1 MRAIQIREPGGPE
14 VLHVADVPTPE
25 PGAGELL
32 IRVAVA
38 GVNFADIGLRS
49 GMYHPGGHGRMAFPL
64 TPGFEVTGTVAA
76 LGDGVMDWQVGQ
88 RVGAVLDMGGY
99 AEYAVVNTGD
109 PAKLIALPEGMDF
122 ATATALLV
130 QGPTAHGTLY
140 DAGRFQPGE
149 AVLVQAAAGGVGS
162 LAVQLARIGGA
173 GTVVGTAGSDAK
185 RDLVRDLGGV
195 PVDYTQPDWAN
206 AVRGATG
213 GRGVDVVLESVG
225 GDAAMQAWDALA
237 PLGRVVMFGAAGGR
251 PATPDMMRMNVMGQ
265 SMVGFGGPWL
275 RPGRAQAAREAMVRA
290 WRSGDLR
297 FVMGPDFPL
306 ADAAAAH
313 AAIQSRV
320 TTGKVVLRVSEEV

>member
-14 VLHVADVPTPE
+14 VLNIAEVPTPA

-32 IRVAVA
+32 VRVAVA
-38 GVNFADIGLRS
+38 GVNFADTGLRS
-49 GMYHPGGHGRMAFPL
+49 GMYHPGGRGRVAFPL
-64 TPGFEVTGTVAA
+64 TPGFEVAGVVAA
-76 LGDGVMDWQVGQ
+76 LGDGVTGWHVGQ

-99 AEYAVVNTGD
+99 AEYTVARTDD

-130 QGPTAHGTLY
+130 QGPTAYGTLY
-140 DAGRFQPGE
+140 DAGRFAPGE

-173 GTVVGTAGSDAK
+173 SAVIGTAGSEAK
-185 RDLVRDLGGV
+185 RALVRDLGGV

-206 AVRGATG
+206 AVRGATS

-225 GDAAMQAWDALA
+225 GDAGQEAWNALA
-237 PLGRVVMFGAAGGR
+237 PLGRVVMLGAAGGR
-251 PATPDMMRMNVMGQ
+251 PVMPDMMRMNVMGQ

-275 RPGRAQAAREAMVRA
+275 RPGRAQAAREAMMRA
-290 WRSGDLR
+290 WRAGELR
-297 FVMGPDFPL
+297 FVMGPRFPL
-306 ADAAAAH
+306 VDAAAAH
-313 AAIQSRV
+313 TAMQARE
-320 TTGKVVLRVSEEV
+320 TTGKVVLHVSEEA